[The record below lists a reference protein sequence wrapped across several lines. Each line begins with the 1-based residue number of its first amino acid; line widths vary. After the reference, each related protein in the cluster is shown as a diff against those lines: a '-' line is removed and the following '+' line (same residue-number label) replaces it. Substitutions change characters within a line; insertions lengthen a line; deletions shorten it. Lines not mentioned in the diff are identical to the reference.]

1 MSTTTG
7 LSLHTNDE
15 VEFKDAR
22 EEQPEED
29 IGRPASQVITSFPTP
44 NTEADDS
51 PVSPTTTPNKDYL
64 SAPRTGSSHSPSST
78 SLNERIMDTPSSENL
93 REQTVGA

>member
-7 LSLHTNDE
+7 LSLRTNDE
-15 VEFKDAR
+15 AEFKDAR

-29 IGRPASQVITSFPTP
+29 IGRPASQVITTFPIP
-44 NTEADDS
+44 DAESDNS
-51 PVSPTTTPNKDYL
+51 PVSPTTTPNVDYL

-78 SLNERIMDTPSSENL
+78 SLNERIMDNASSENL
-93 REQTVGA
+93 REQSVGA